1 MAGYYHLT
9 HEPPTLLVLRVYGV
23 LEPEAARTLMHEMHD
38 YLDQVPDGVGLLL
51 DVRQAE
57 SMSMA
62 VREYVFGQMM
72 HMRKL
77 LAYAVLCLPPPKP
90 SLDEIMAQAAG
101 MAPRMRTFRDEAD
114 ARAWLLDRLG

>member
-1 MAGYYHLT
+1 VADHYELT
-9 HEPPTLLVLRVYGV
+9 CEPPGIVVLRVYGM
-23 LEPEAARTLMHEMHD
+23 LEPEAARTLMHELHG
-38 YLDQVPDGVGLLL
+38 YLDQTPDGVGLLL

-62 VREYVFGQMM
+62 VREYVFAQMM

-77 LAYAVLCLPPPKP
+77 MAYAVLCLPRTKP

-101 MAPRMRTFRDEAD
+101 MARRMQKFNDEAA
-114 ARAWLLDRLG
+114 ARAWLIEQL